1 MTPKIADFI
10 KLLWFV
16 NISYDV
22 IEMGLPCFSI
32 FFNKVIK

>member
-1 MTPKIADFI
+1 MAPKIADFI

-16 NISYDV
+16 NISYNV
-22 IEMGLPCFSI
+22 IETGLPCFSI